1 MHQFGW
7 VSKRG
12 DNFLNLLQ
20 KEGAPPPPPK
30 KGGVPQKRGF
40 PTLEETMCKHI
51 LMYFNAL

>member
-7 VSKRG
+7 VSIRG

-30 KGGVPQKRGF
+30 KRGCPSEKGVSNTGGNYV
-40 PTLEETMCKHI
+40 
-51 LMYFNAL
+51 